1 MAKKR
6 IAQVVIAVLLCIAAA
21 HVVSGRRER
30 RRNMDKD
37 ALYLEDVDVLT
48 FKHGEYTRGV
58 RYSAEPVIKVSGG
71 NARRHYDEVKDV
83 QCENKGIGMD
93 GDVNWRCSTDL
104 PVGLK
109 MSDANVVCEGYGGP
123 ESDAVLRGS
132 CMVDL
137 QLNYE
142 GDAYRSQH
150 GGGWGYTRGEQESSS
165 IGSFIMTVIVL
176 LIVGWIVYK
185 MLEGCCK
192 PHPATAV
199 PPSYNPDYEP
209 PTAYPVGGGVG
220 AAAGAYAAGPNVT
233 PLTST
238 LVHLSEDGE
247 VEEEDFGMASCGAA
261 RQLVP
266 PITTTARQAT
276 AAGRLVLALP
286 PHHHRQ
292 LDARRRRQALHALHE
307 GSYECEQEEV
317 QVGGVKQNER
327 GW

>member
-1 MAKKR
+1 
-6 IAQVVIAVLLCIAAA
+6 
-21 HVVSGRRER
+21 
-30 RRNMDKD
+30 MDKD

-192 PHPATAV
+192 PPPATAV

-233 PLTST
+233 HTHIHTGPS
-238 LVHLSEDGE
+238 VGGWGSGGGG
-247 VEEEDFGMASCGAA
+247 FWNGFMWGRS
-261 RQLVP
+261 
-266 PITTTARQAT
+266 TARPSYHHYST
-276 AAGRLVLALP
+276 PGYSRWVLFFRA
-286 PHHHRQ
+286 
-292 LDARRRRQALHALHE
+292 
-307 GSYECEQEEV
+307 
-317 QVGGVKQNER
+317 
-327 GW
+327 